1 MKTKLTF
8 ILFFSFCLG
17 FSQEKDSVKTKY
29 QYKPNFTVGVDVLNA
44 ALSTFS
50 DRKLFQGYI
59 SSEIKKN
66 LHAVLDVDYGNN
78 NILTV
83 VRAAKVDSALI
94 PIRVDDAGFTEL
106 YVRKTKKGNVSKI
119 KLNYNTTSE
128 YVSPAC
134 GFKRLYQNLSGTL
147 ETANPVTKVELNQN
161 QIINENKAHL
171 YLVF

>member
-1 MKTKLTF
+1 MKKLIF
-8 ILFFSFCLG
+8 PFLILG
-17 FSQEKDSVKTKY
+17 FLLTSCENDDDVCVSGEATPRLKIKFKSADNKVLTLDSLY
-29 QYKPNFTVGVDVLNA
+29 
-44 ALSTFS
+44 
-50 DRKLFQGYI
+50 
-59 SSEIKKN
+59 
-66 LHAVLDVDYGNN
+66 LDVDYGNN

-106 YVRKTKKGNVSKI
+106 YVRKTKKGKVSKI

-147 ETANPVTKVELNQN
+147 ETANPVTNVELNQN

>member
-1 MKTKLTF
+1 MLTSCENDDDVCVSGEATPRLKIKF
-8 ILFFSFCLG
+8 KSADNKVLTL
-17 FSQEKDSVKTKY
+17 DSLY
-29 QYKPNFTVGVDVLNA
+29 
-44 ALSTFS
+44 
-50 DRKLFQGYI
+50 
-59 SSEIKKN
+59 
-66 LHAVLDVDYGNN
+66 LDVDYGNN
-78 NILTV
+78 NVLTV
-83 VRAAKVDSALI
+83 IKAAKVDSALI

-106 YVRKTKKGNVSKI
+106 YVRKTKKGSVSKI

-134 GFKRLYQNLSGTL
+134 GFKRLYQNLSGSL

>member
-1 MKTKLTF
+1 MKKLIF
-8 ILFFSFCLG
+8 PFLIFG
-17 FSQEKDSVKTKY
+17 FLLTSCENDDDVCVSGEATPRLKIKFKSADNKVLTLDSLY
-29 QYKPNFTVGVDVLNA
+29 
-44 ALSTFS
+44 
-50 DRKLFQGYI
+50 
-59 SSEIKKN
+59 
-66 LHAVLDVDYGNN
+66 LDVDYGNN

-106 YVRKTKKGNVSKI
+106 YVRKTKKGSVSKI

>member
-1 MKTKLTF
+1 MLTSCENDDDVCVSGEATPRLKIKF
-8 ILFFSFCLG
+8 KSADNKVLTL
-17 FSQEKDSVKTKY
+17 DSLY
-29 QYKPNFTVGVDVLNA
+29 
-44 ALSTFS
+44 
-50 DRKLFQGYI
+50 
-59 SSEIKKN
+59 
-66 LHAVLDVDYGNN
+66 LDVDYGNN

-94 PIRVDDAGFTEL
+94 PIRVDDGGFTEL
-106 YVRKTKKGNVSKI
+106 YVRKTKKGSVSKI

-134 GFKRLYQNLSGTL
+134 GFKRLYQNLTGTL
-147 ETANPVTKVELNQN
+147 ETANPVTNVELNQN

>member
-1 MKTKLTF
+1 M
-8 ILFFSFCLG
+8 ILG
-17 FSQEKDSVKTKY
+17 FLLTSCENDD
-29 QYKPNFTVGVDVLNA
+29 DVCVSGEATPRL
-44 ALSTFS
+44 
-50 DRKLFQGYI
+50 K
-59 SSEIKKN
+59 IKFKSADN
-66 LHAVLDVDYGNN
+66 KVLTLESLYLDVDYGNN

-83 VRAAKVDSALI
+83 VEATKIDSVLV

-106 YVRKTKKGNVSKI
+106 YVRKTKNGKVSKI

-134 GFKRLYQNLSGTL
+134 GFKRLYQNLTGTL

>member
-1 MKTKLTF
+1 MLTSCENDDDVCVSGEATPRLKIKF
-8 ILFFSFCLG
+8 KSADNKVLTL
-17 FSQEKDSVKTKY
+17 DSLY
-29 QYKPNFTVGVDVLNA
+29 
-44 ALSTFS
+44 
-50 DRKLFQGYI
+50 
-59 SSEIKKN
+59 
-66 LHAVLDVDYGNN
+66 LDVDYGNN
-78 NILTV
+78 NVLTV
-83 VRAAKVDSALI
+83 IKAAKVDSALI

-106 YVRKTKKGNVSKI
+106 YVRKTKKGSVSKI

-134 GFKRLYQNLSGTL
+134 GFKRLYQNLTGTL

>member
-1 MKTKLTF
+1 MLTSCENDDDVCVSGEATPRLKIKF
-8 ILFFSFCLG
+8 KSADNKVLTL
-17 FSQEKDSVKTKY
+17 DSLY
-29 QYKPNFTVGVDVLNA
+29 
-44 ALSTFS
+44 
-50 DRKLFQGYI
+50 
-59 SSEIKKN
+59 
-66 LHAVLDVDYGNN
+66 LDVDYGNN

-106 YVRKTKKGNVSKI
+106 YVRKTKKGSVSKI
-119 KLNYNTTSE
+119 KLNYNTTSK

-134 GFKRLYQNLSGTL
+134 GFKRLYQNLTGTL

>member
-1 MKTKLTF
+1 MLTSCENDDDVCVSGEATPRLKIKF
-8 ILFFSFCLG
+8 KSADNKVLTL
-17 FSQEKDSVKTKY
+17 DSLY
-29 QYKPNFTVGVDVLNA
+29 
-44 ALSTFS
+44 
-50 DRKLFQGYI
+50 
-59 SSEIKKN
+59 
-66 LHAVLDVDYGNN
+66 LDVDYGNN
-78 NILTV
+78 NVLTV

-106 YVRKTKKGNVSKI
+106 YVRTSKKGSVSKI

-147 ETANPVTKVELNQN
+147 ETANPLTKVELNQN

>member
-1 MKTKLTF
+1 MLTSCENDDDVCVSGEATPRLKIKF
-8 ILFFSFCLG
+8 KSADNKVLTL
-17 FSQEKDSVKTKY
+17 DSLY
-29 QYKPNFTVGVDVLNA
+29 
-44 ALSTFS
+44 
-50 DRKLFQGYI
+50 
-59 SSEIKKN
+59 
-66 LHAVLDVDYGNN
+66 LDVDYGNN

-83 VRAAKVDSALI
+83 VRAAKVDSALV

-106 YVRKTKKGNVSKI
+106 YVRKTKKGSVSKI

-134 GFKRLYQNLSGTL
+134 GFKRLYQNLSGSL

>member
-1 MKTKLTF
+1 M
-8 ILFFSFCLG
+8 ILG
-17 FSQEKDSVKTKY
+17 FLLTSCENDDDVCVSGEATPRLKIKFKSADNKVLTLDSLY
-29 QYKPNFTVGVDVLNA
+29 
-44 ALSTFS
+44 
-50 DRKLFQGYI
+50 
-59 SSEIKKN
+59 
-66 LHAVLDVDYGNN
+66 LDVDYGNN
-78 NILTV
+78 NVLTV
-83 VRAAKVDSALI
+83 VKAAKVDSALI
-94 PIRVDDAGFTEL
+94 PIRVDDVGFTEL
-106 YVRKTKKGNVSKI
+106 YVRKTKKGSVSKI

>member
-1 MKTKLTF
+1 MLTSCENDDDVCVSGEATPRLKIKF
-8 ILFFSFCLG
+8 KSADNKVLTL
-17 FSQEKDSVKTKY
+17 DSLY
-29 QYKPNFTVGVDVLNA
+29 
-44 ALSTFS
+44 
-50 DRKLFQGYI
+50 
-59 SSEIKKN
+59 
-66 LHAVLDVDYGNN
+66 LDVDYGNN

-83 VRAAKVDSALI
+83 VRAAKVDSALV

-106 YVRKTKKGNVSKI
+106 YVRKTKKGSVSKI

-134 GFKRLYQNLSGTL
+134 GFKRLYQNLTGTL
-147 ETANPVTKVELNQN
+147 ETANPVTNVELNQN

>member
-1 MKTKLTF
+1 MKKLIF
-8 ILFFSFCLG
+8 PFLILG
-17 FSQEKDSVKTKY
+17 FLLTSCENDDDVCVSGEATPRLKIKFKSADNKVLTLDSLY
-29 QYKPNFTVGVDVLNA
+29 
-44 ALSTFS
+44 
-50 DRKLFQGYI
+50 
-59 SSEIKKN
+59 
-66 LHAVLDVDYGNN
+66 LDVDYGNN

-83 VRAAKVDSALI
+83 VKAAKVDSALI
-94 PIRVDDAGFTEL
+94 PIRVDDVGFTEL
-106 YVRKTKKGNVSKI
+106 YVRKTKKGSVSKI

>member
-1 MKTKLTF
+1 MLTSCENDDDVCVSGEATPRLKIKF
-8 ILFFSFCLG
+8 KSADNKVLTL
-17 FSQEKDSVKTKY
+17 DSLY
-29 QYKPNFTVGVDVLNA
+29 
-44 ALSTFS
+44 
-50 DRKLFQGYI
+50 
-59 SSEIKKN
+59 
-66 LHAVLDVDYGNN
+66 LDVDYGNN

-134 GFKRLYQNLSGTL
+134 GFKRLYQNLTGTL
-147 ETANPVTKVELNQN
+147 ETVNPVTNVELNQN

>member
-1 MKTKLTF
+1 MLTSCESDDDVCVSGEATPRLKIKF
-8 ILFFSFCLG
+8 KSADNKVLTL
-17 FSQEKDSVKTKY
+17 DSLY
-29 QYKPNFTVGVDVLNA
+29 
-44 ALSTFS
+44 
-50 DRKLFQGYI
+50 
-59 SSEIKKN
+59 
-66 LHAVLDVDYGNN
+66 LDVDYGNN

-106 YVRKTKKGNVSKI
+106 YVRKTKKGSVSKI

-134 GFKRLYQNLSGTL
+134 GFKRLYQNLTGTL

>member
-1 MKTKLTF
+1 M
-8 ILFFSFCLG
+8 ILG
-17 FSQEKDSVKTKY
+17 FLLTSCENDDDVCVSGEATPRLKIKFKSADNKVLTLDSLY
-29 QYKPNFTVGVDVLNA
+29 
-44 ALSTFS
+44 
-50 DRKLFQGYI
+50 
-59 SSEIKKN
+59 
-66 LHAVLDVDYGNN
+66 LDVDYGNN

-134 GFKRLYQNLSGTL
+134 GFKRLYQNLTGTL